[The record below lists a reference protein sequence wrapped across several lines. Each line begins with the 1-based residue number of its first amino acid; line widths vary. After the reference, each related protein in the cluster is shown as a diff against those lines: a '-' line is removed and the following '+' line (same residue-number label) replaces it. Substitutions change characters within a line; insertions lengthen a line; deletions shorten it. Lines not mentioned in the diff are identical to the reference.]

1 MQEGFEKMNLV
12 QIAYYCGYADLS
24 HFIRDF
30 KRYSGGTPVS
40 LLKTGKLYS
49 DLFTNSI

>member
-30 KRYSGGTPVS
+30 KRYYGGTPVS

-49 DLFTNSI
+49 DLFTNPI